1 MPVGVVKWF
10 NAEKGYGFISQES
23 GPDVFVHFSAIQ
35 ATGYRSLAENDKV
48 LVIENTYAPGS
59 TSELSRAG
67 VRVVRVLKGG
77 TLERTYADGKKE
89 KRVYKAGQVYINEPG
104 PQYTNKNVGKT
115 PVVLYVVRLK

>member
-1 MPVGVVKWF
+1 MARLFTASAVVLALALSFGAAAQDK
-10 NAEKGYGFISQES
+10 AVSKK
-23 GPDVFVHFSAIQ
+23 
-35 ATGYRSLAENDKV
+35 LAENDKV
-48 LVIENTYAPGS
+48 LVIENTYAPGA

-104 PQYTNKNVGKT
+104 PQYTNKNVGAT